1 MSWPPNP
8 TFGFFR
14 RLVCSVSGFVGA
26 WQIGCMA
33 PVYQDPAPA
42 PLRKSTPLFT
52 SGWNLPPKAT
62 QLPVI

>member
-33 PVYQDPAPA
+33 PCIRTP
-42 PLRKSTPLFT
+42 PLLR
-52 SGWNLPPKAT
+52 SGSPPRSSHLDGIYPPK
-62 QLPVI
+62 QVNYQ